1 VPAQGTSEFLKEAQ
15 RLASYHA
22 IAATSQAI
30 LGILNSGC
38 PRSEF
43 LKAEFKLYHASDFD
57 KPMEEG
63 ISLFLYGITV
73 NTALRNLPP
82 RVAQDGGRYRPSLPL
97 DLHYLLT
104 AWASDP
110 DQQQRLLG
118 WSMRALEDVPI
129 LPAAVLN
136 HYIEKHD
143 TFRTEEA
150 VELICDSLAIQDLIG
165 VWDKLRPRY
174 QTSVTYV
181 ARMVAI
187 DSDIKLV
194 ESELVQAR
202 GFRMRKTAED
212 A

>member
-1 VPAQGTSEFLKEAQ
+1 
-15 RLASYHA
+15 LASYHA

-30 LGILNSGC
+30 LGILNAGC

-43 LKAEFKLYHASDFD
+43 QKAEFKLYHASDFD

-63 ISLFLYGITV
+63 ISLLLYRVTV
-73 NTALRNLPP
+73 NSTLRNLPP
-82 RVAQDGGRYRPSLPL
+82 RVAPDGARYRPSLPL

-129 LPAAVLN
+129 LPSGVLN
-136 HYIEKHD
+136 HYIDRHD
-143 TFRTEEA
+143 TFRQEES

-174 QTSVTYV
+174 QTSATYV
-181 ARMVAI
+181 ARMLTI
-187 DSDIKLV
+187 DSDVKLI
-194 ESELVQAR
+194 EAELVQAR
-202 GFRMRKTAED
+202 GFRMRKTEEGA
-212 A
+212 